1 MVPIPSQVKIRTLF
15 VFLNPLKEKHKAPKG
30 KGLEGS
36 NKVNI
41 KGFID
46 NQTLPFNRSS
56 MDSVQYSIFSIIQLP
71 PNATGPESVGFNSP
85 VSGPYVGVADGRV
98 LKRQDPILR
107 FVDFAVTSPNRT
119 KQLCDGTTDPDMGPI
134 CGRPLGFSFDSANGK
149 LYIVDAYFGL
159 LVVGPNGGLATQL
172 ATSAEG
178 VPFKFLDGVDVDQF
192 TGLVYFSDARN
203 ISQPNFKP
211 DSTGRL
217 LTYDPKTNQVK
228 VLLRGL
234 SGAGGPAVSVDSSFV
249 LVGEYVNKRIQKYWL
264 TGDKANTA
272 EIFLALPGNPSK
284 IKKNIFGEFWV
295 AVDITNQQPTRLTTP
310 VGIRFDDSGKVM
322 QQVNFTALYNNLS
335 ISVVQEQ
342 NSALYIGCRFV
353 NFVGVF
359 T

>member
-1 MVPIPSQVKIRTLF
+1 MVHIPSQVKIRTLF

-56 MDSVQYSIFSIIQLP
+56 MDSDNKYSIFSIIQLP

-85 VSGPYVGVADGRV
+85 LAVPTSESQMVEFSSGRIPSFV
-98 LKRQDPILR
+98 LLILLSLPQI
-107 FVDFAVTSPNRT
+107 AT

-234 SGAGGPAVSVDSSFV
+234 SGAGGPAVSVDSSLV

-284 IKKNIFGEFWV
+284 IKNIF
-295 AVDITNQQPTRLTTP
+295 
-310 VGIRFDDSGKVM
+310 
-322 QQVNFTALYNNLS
+322 
-335 ISVVQEQ
+335 
-342 NSALYIGCRFV
+342 
-353 NFVGVF
+353 
-359 T
+359 

>member
-1 MVPIPSQVKIRTLF
+1 MAMHYVFIFYLFSLLPPMVLCSK
-15 VFLNPLKEKHKAPKG
+15 
-30 KGLEGS
+30 
-36 NKVNI
+36 
-41 KGFID
+41 
-46 NQTLPFNRSS
+46 
-56 MDSVQYSIFSIIQLP
+56 YSIFSIIQLP

-85 VSGPYVGVADGRV
+85 LAVPTSES
-98 LKRQDPILR
+98 QMDPILR

-192 TGLVYFSDARN
+192 TGLECRN

-234 SGAGGPAVSVDSSFV
+234 SGAGGPAVSVDSSLV

-264 TGDKANTA
+264 T
-272 EIFLALPGNPSK
+272 
-284 IKKNIFGEFWV
+284 
-295 AVDITNQQPTRLTTP
+295 VDITNQQPTRLTTP

>member
-1 MVPIPSQVKIRTLF
+1 M
-15 VFLNPLKEKHKAPKG
+15 EKHKAPKG

-56 MDSVQYSIFSIIQLP
+56 IDSVQYSIFSIIQLP

-107 FVDFAVTSPNRT
+107 FVDFAVTSPSRT

-159 LVVGPNGGLATQL
+159 LVVGPNGGLVTQL
-172 ATSAEG
+172 
-178 VPFKFLDGVDVDQF
+178 VPFKFLDGLDVDQF

>member
-1 MVPIPSQVKIRTLF
+1 MS
-15 VFLNPLKEKHKAPKG
+15 
-30 KGLEGS
+30 
-36 NKVNI
+36 
-41 KGFID
+41 
-46 NQTLPFNRSS
+46 
-56 MDSVQYSIFSIIQLP
+56 QYSIFSIIQLP

-85 VSGPYVGVADGRV
+85 LAVPTSESQMVEFSSGRIPSFV
-98 LKRQDPILR
+98 LLILLSLPQI
-107 FVDFAVTSPNRT
+107 VT

-178 VPFKFLDGVDVDQF
+178 VPFKFLD
-192 TGLVYFSDARN
+192 
-203 ISQPNFKP
+203 

-234 SGAGGPAVSVDSSFV
+234 SGAGGPTVSVDSSLV

-272 EIFLALPGNPSK
+272 EIFLALL
-284 IKKNIFGEFWV
+284 
-295 AVDITNQQPTRLTTP
+295 DITNQQPTRLTTP
-310 VGIRFDDSGKVM
+310 VGIRFDDSDKVM